1 MSSMRERE
9 RERWVEREEERE
21 RGAQIRCENI
31 FLSFTT
37 RFGIDLGVNNGH
49 SIWT

>member
-9 RERWVEREEERE
+9 RDEQRGRERE
-21 RGAQIRCENI
+21 REAQIRCENI